1 MRGRGSDH
9 GKISGKQCYIYL
21 LFEHKSYSDRFSGF
35 QLLRNMVKIW
45 ENYLK
50 QRKVVTKLPLVLSI
64 IIYQRKQVWSFQSS
78 IGHLFEDIENTKEY
92 IPEFRSEV
100 YDISH
105 ITDESV
111 RGAILLR
118 VLFLTQSMPQPR
130 NIR

>member
-1 MRGRGSDH
+1 
-9 GKISGKQCYIYL
+9 
-21 LFEHKSYSDRFSGF
+21 
-35 QLLRNMVKIW
+35 MVKIW